1 MIPSQ
6 AMNRNLSFR
15 IRARAVF
22 ASAHTG
28 WLILRRL
35 GWRLIVT
42 FLLFTILALLSLH
55 WGYSADA
62 ATRQQSSGNPLVL
75 AFYYTWF
82 DENTWREDQVPD
94 FPVER
99 YVSRDRGVMGRH
111 IEQAQRAGIDAL
123 MVAWYGPGGQWN
135 QTEPNLAAMLDEAN
149 ARAFKLGIL
158 FETNSPF
165 FSGVG
170 DATEAL
176 RHALNVHA
184 NHPAYL
190 RVDGK
195 PVIFFWRTQQWGV
208 ETWRNIRNQVD
219 PGRNAIWIADG
230 VDTAY
235 LAVFDGHHLYSNTW
249 NPPSDLNTTNQKFAR
264 LVNQARQAY
273 GVYKYWVATVM
284 PGYDDTRT
292 GRGNAFARSREGGAY
307 YARSWQAAMD
317 SRPDWIVITSF
328 NEWPEGSYIEPS
340 VAYGDLY
347 LNLTTQWSGQF
358 KAGGGVTPTLPPAP
372 AAATAAIV
380 SAPAPTAPLPDPDK
394 PTAYVTATLLNL
406 RSGPGTDYA
415 ILARMPQN
423 SVLAITGS
431 NSSASNWWQVSY
443 NGQIGW
449 VSADFVRTAG
459 PINQVPS
466 VALPATPT
474 VSIAPTTV
482 VVTNTSTTTSS
493 SLIYDLL
500 LGDKADLIDDARRSV
515 LLDKWRE
522 SATSN

>member
-6 AMNRNLSFR
+6 AMNRNLFFTL
-15 IRARAVF
+15 RARTLL
-22 ASAHTG
+22 ASAHTRQR
-28 WLILRRL
+28 ILRRL
-35 GWRLIVT
+35 GWRLVVT
-42 FLLFTILALLSLH
+42 LLLFALLALLSLR
-55 WGYSADA
+55 WGYSANA

-82 DENTWREDQVPD
+82 DENTWREDKVPD
-94 FPVER
+94 FPAER
-99 YVSRDRGVMGRH
+99 YVSSDRSAMGRH

-190 RVDGK
+190 RVDGR

-208 ETWRNIRNQVD
+208 DTWRNIRDQVD

-230 VDTAY
+230 VYTSY

-273 GVYKYWVATVM
+273 GIYKYWVATVM

-307 YARSWQAAMD
+307 YARSWQAAI
-317 SRPDWIVITSF
+317 SSKPDWIIITSF

-358 KAGGGVTPTLPPAP
+358 KAGGGVTPTLPAAP
-372 AAATAAIV
+372 AVTAAPAV
-380 SAPAPTAPLPDPDK
+380 APAVALPEPET

-406 RSGPGTDYA
+406 RGGPGTNYA

-423 SVLAITGS
+423 SVLAITGA
-431 NSSASNWWQVSY
+431 NTGAANWWQVEY
-443 NGQIGW
+443 NNQIGW

-459 PINQVPS
+459 PLNQVPTVEVPAAPTAVS
-466 VALPATPT
+466 LPATT
-474 VSIAPTTV
+474 AVD
-482 VVTNTSTTTSS
+482 NTSGATSS

-515 LLDKWRE
+515 LLNKWRA